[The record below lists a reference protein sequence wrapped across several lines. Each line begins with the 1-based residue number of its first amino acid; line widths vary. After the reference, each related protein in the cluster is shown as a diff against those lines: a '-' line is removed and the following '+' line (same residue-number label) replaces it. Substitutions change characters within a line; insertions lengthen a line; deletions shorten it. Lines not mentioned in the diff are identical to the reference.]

1 MLKFAI
7 ALMATLALGAG
18 ALAQTAPSSPGSAAF
33 ACPKTPTLDCM
44 PIVPAERRA
53 LCSSKGFRDW
63 AATHCP
69 GLQIVY

>member
-33 ACPKTPTLDCM
+33 ACPKTPTLNCM

-53 LCSSKGFRDW
+53 LCSKGFRDW